1 MTIQFINICMIRI
14 PGLDIGMFDRQALP
28 GLAIQQSQNI
38 QIHHLQTDENIL
50 ILPKDMCAQAKN
62 Y

>member
-1 MTIQFINICMIRI
+1 MIRI

-50 ILPKDMCAQAKN
+50 ILPKDMCVQAKN